1 MGDTQK
7 DLLKVKLDQLQCHF
21 TWAPQKENIDLDDM
35 KQRLEDSIQLDVKYQ
50 DRSYNQLAFVNCL
63 QGNCEEAIQNLKEAE
78 KILREKHED
87 EFEKRIIVTYG
98 NYAWVYYHMNQL
110 EEAQSYLDKL
120 ETVCKLFP
128 EASRFTAMIPEVYGE
143 KGWSLLSSAA
153 QHYEEAK
160 ECFKKALEKDP
171 DNIEWNVGYA
181 TVLSR
186 LEWFSGTP
194 GSRGPMESVKWFR
207 RVLELDPDDSVSMV
221 LLALKLQI
229 SRKNDEALTLV
240 ERALQKSPDLPYV
253 LRYAAQFYRY
263 CNNVNKALELLERG
277 LEISPHSTFIHH
289 KIGQC
294 YRTKLYQVIK
304 NPLSKDPRNPAF
316 QQKAELINKCK
327 YHFEKSFKKESLTSV
342 KPSLDFAAICLLNEE
357 CDKAQEIYSHLL
369 TLEVIRPE
377 NKQAIR
383 LAVGL
388 FQLNHKNSE
397 SNAIQ
402 HFLEGMKVNYDS
414 VERKKCRE
422 NLEKIAARRFHRNLR
437 ESEALGVRGFLH
449 QLDGEKCEAIEC
461 FKKALEFDPDN
472 DEYLSAL
479 CELNLS
485 IEGRNNPPNEN

>member
-7 DLLKVKLDQLQCHF
+7 DLLRVKLDQLQCHF
-21 TWAPQKENIDLDDM
+21 TWAPQKETIDLYDM

-78 KILREKHED
+78 KILKEQHQD

-98 NYAWVYYHMNQL
+98 NNAWVYYHMEQL
-110 EEAQSYLDKL
+110 EDAQSYLDKL
-120 ETVCKLFP
+120 EMVCKLFP
-128 EASRFTAMIPEVYGE
+128 EASQFTAMIPEVYGE

-153 QHYEEAK
+153 QYYEEAK

-171 DNIEWNVGYA
+171 NNIEWNIGYA

-194 GSRGPMESVKWFR
+194 EHRGPMESVKWFE
-207 RVLELDPDDSVSMV
+207 RVLELDPNDSVSMV
-221 LLALKLQI
+221 LLALKLQ
-229 SRKNDEALTLV
+229 RNGKNVEALTLV

-253 LRYAAQFYRY
+253 LRYAAQFYRL
-263 CNNVNKALELLERG
+263 CNNVDKALELLERG

-294 YRTKLYQVIK
+294 YRTKLDRMLN
-304 NPLSKDPRNPAF
+304 NPLTKDPCNPAF

-327 YHFEKSFKKESLTSV
+327 YHFEKSFKKESVTSV
-342 KPSLDFAAICLLNEE
+342 KPSLDFAAICSLNEE
-357 CDKAQEIYSHLL
+357 YDKAQEIYSHLL
-369 TLEVIRPE
+369 TLECIRPE

-388 FQLNHKNSE
+388 FQLNRKNSE
-397 SNAIQ
+397 SKAIR
-402 HFLEGMKVNYDS
+402 HFLEGVKVNYNS

-422 NLEKIAARRFHRNLR
+422 NLEKLAARQLCRNPR

-449 QLDGEKCEAIEC
+449 QLDGEKYEAIEC

-479 CELNLS
+479 CELRLS
-485 IEGRNNPPNEN
+485 IEGRNNSPYEN